1 MPRSQKA
8 GEAIAAGGYGCVFK
22 PPIKCKN
29 ATVPYDPTGV
39 SKLMIGYAAD
49 NEMDE
54 IKKTISS

>member
-1 MPRSQKA
+1 MPRGQKA

-29 ATVPYDPTGV
+29 TTVPYDPTGV

-49 NEMDE
+49 
-54 IKKTISS
+54 K